1 MCTTTSLSAGLLL
14 GAGMFLACSA
24 AASFAQDTP
33 LVGVMTV
40 ALEDVSPSFEFVG
53 RVEALNAVDIRA
65 RIEGF
70 LADRLFSEGQ
80 TVEKDQDL
88 FVVERTAYEIA
99 LTDARAALAS
109 AQAALDSAERQ
120 FQRNRSLSE
129 RTVSQAVLE
138 DSETARDTARANL
151 LSAQARVSQAE
162 LNLAY
167 TNVKSPLRGRIG
179 RAAFAVGS
187 LVGPSSAPLARVVQ
201 TDPIRVVFS
210 VSDRS
215 ILDLRAAA
223 GASKDELA
231 KGFVPRLRL
240 SNGEPYTERGEIE
253 FFENE
258 VDVQTGTLAI
268 RALFANPRSILMSG
282 QFVTVVV
289 RRAEPELRP
298 VAPVGSVGQDR
309 DGRFVLLVDEQ
320 NRASLQRIRVSR
332 QVGDN
337 WVVEEGL
344 KGGEKLIVQG
354 IQRVSPGALVKTE
367 NISPD
372 EAAPAAA
379 STSMPGGSSQ

>member
-1 MCTTTSLSAGLLL
+1 
-14 GAGMFLACSA
+14 MFLACSA
-24 AASFAQDTP
+24 AASFAQDAP

-53 RVEALNAVDIRA
+53 RLEALNAVDIRA

-129 RTVSQAVLE
+129 RTVSQAILE

-240 SNGEPYTERGEIE
+240 SNGEPYAERGEIE

-309 DGRFVLLVDEQ
+309 GGRFVLLVDEQ